1 MIRIYP
7 SRHEINLYPSHQGMA
22 LESHVIVTPVTIA
35 DWLRATIT
43 KGEDGK
49 PVDLSADVQ
58 PISFDVN
65 GQTIPSTAWEVTC
78 IGPDDDVRIYPV
90 PFAAGSAFFAAY
102 GGYIAAAV
110 AAIAVVY
117 ALTIST
123 PGAPDASSASGDRLE
138 LNPAKANSVKLYEPI
153 REVCGRAK
161 IYPDYA
167 LQPVTR
173 FISGRDV
180 RTSMFLVVGVG
191 RFSIPPS
198 QIRIGETPISAFGS
212 EVEYTIYEPGADVSG
227 DPRSENWYAAPE
239 VGASK
244 SATAGLD
251 LQSPDSTTSVSAD
264 ALSLTGNT
272 ITAVGETAEVPDS
285 WIAGTIV
292 NLIAPD
298 NFTITSSS
306 TQSIIAGPLQEL
318 QPFVGM
324 QVTLTYINEGLDLVV
339 DSYSPYVAP
348 VPGTGGSPS
357 SVTASAAPTT
367 YDFSGTPIA
376 WNLTYRGTTR
386 SLSLTANYLNM
397 SGVVSEITSQ
407 LTGMGLVAQDDSGR
421 LKIVEPSSP
430 YYGTPITMSSAPVAI
445 FGIGPV
451 YVVGSAST
459 GGTPEQL
466 AKITLEYPDGTPFIG
481 LPDGIQRI
489 AIGYRQNRYRV
500 DSVAGETISVSRLNE
515 SGVVDSGWSGF
526 LDRSILDYQ
535 LSSTVTDSAN
545 WIGPF
550 MGCPEGEVVDRI
562 EWDIFFP
569 GGLIHNNKKG
579 GQQSYTATVILEWAD
594 AAGGPWTSITKTYR
608 ERTKDAFGKTEYVG
622 FSSPIRPIV
631 RMRKGPE
638 RGWANS
644 ADTVQWYALRGRLL
658 ERPTSYPGV
667 TCIAITVRTGSRLSA
682 QSDRQVSLV
691 ATRIYE
697 DGESRSISGAIQHI
711 CQSLPTNEAAYDE
724 EELAELQAEYWTPR
738 GETFDFSFDKQV
750 TAKEALQTVMNA
762 GMSFLSIEDSK
773 ITAIREGVKPI
784 TGAITPHE
792 QASELVTSFVSPS
805 ADDYSGVDVKY
816 IDPVTFGVEIVE
828 CRLPGIDPL
837 KIETYTLDGV
847 QDRTRA
853 WRIGMRRLMKYQYQR
868 LTHKTE
874 TELSAL
880 AYRMLDHVVMTDDI
894 PGNQTISSI
903 IESAED
909 IDSGEWAGK
918 TLITSSE
925 DLDWNFDNP
934 RVLIKYQDGTVS
946 PLLTPVRVN
955 ETQLLVTTTSIEND
969 FDWSIEPPRMVFCS
983 SSKVGYSAIIEAIEP
998 DQDGRCSVTAKQY
1011 SDIFYQYDDS
1021 TPA

>member
-7 SRHEINLYPSHQGMA
+7 SRHEINIYPSLEGRA
-22 LESHVIVTPVTIA
+22 LESHAVAGPITIA
-35 DWLRATIT
+35 DWMRATISRR
-43 KGEDGK
+43 EDGSQI
-49 PVDLSADVQ
+49 DLSAEVQ
-58 PISFDVN
+58 PISIDIN
-65 GQTIPSTAWEVTC
+65 GRNIPSSAWEVTQ
-78 IGPDDDVRIYPV
+78 IAPLDDVRIYPV
-90 PFAAGSAFFAAY
+90 PFGVEIAIAAVTIA
-102 GGYIAAAV
+102 AAAV
-110 AAIAVVY
+110 AFA
-117 ALTIST
+117 ALFTLNT
-123 PGAPDASSASGDRLE
+123 DTPDASGASGDRLE

-173 FISGRDV
+173 FISGRDA
-180 RTSMFLVVGVG
+180 RTNLFLVVGAG

-198 QIRIGETPISAFGS
+198 KIRIGETPISAFGS

-264 ALSLTGNT
+264 ALALTGNT
-272 ITAVGETAEVPDS
+272 ITAVGETAEIPDS

-324 QVTLTYINEGLDLVV
+324 QVTLTYLNEGLDLVV
-339 DSYSPYVAP
+339 DSYSPYIAP

-376 WNLTYRGTTR
+376 WNLTYRGVTR

-451 YVVGSAST
+451 YAVGSAST

-500 DSVAGETISVSRLNE
+500 DSVSSETISVSRLNE
-515 SGVVDSGWSGF
+515 SGVVDSGWPGF

-550 MGCPEGEVVDRI
+550 MGCPEGEAVDRI

-569 GGLIHNNKKG
+569 GGLQSTASKG
-579 GQQSYTATVILEWAD
+579 GEYPLSITVIFSYADVSTGVWVDVSKTYTANTRDGI
-594 AAGGPWTSITKTYR
+594 
-608 ERTKDAFGKTEYVG
+608 G
-622 FSSPIRPIV
+622 FSEGIDLPYLMRPIC
-631 RMRKGPE
+631 RMR
-638 RGWANS
+638 RL
-644 ADTVQWYALRGRLL
+644 DTGGFRVVSDNAQWFALRSRLQQ
-658 ERPTSYPGV
+658 RPTSYPGV
-667 TCIAITVRTGSRLSA
+667 TCIAMTVRTGSRLSA

-724 EELAELQAEYWTPR
+724 DELAELQAEYWTPR
-738 GETFDFSFDKQV
+738 GETFDYSFDKQV
-750 TAKEALQTVMNA
+750 TAKEALQTVLNA

-792 QASELVTSFVSPS
+792 QASELVTSFVAPS

-909 IDSGEWAGK
+909 IDSGEWAGR

-925 DLDWNFDNP
+925 DLDWTFDNP

-946 PLLTPVRVN
+946 PLLTPIRVN
-955 ETQLLVTTTSIEND
+955 DTQLLVTTASIEND

-1011 SDIFYQYDDS
+1011 SDAFYQYDDS

>member
-7 SRHEINLYPSHQGMA
+7 SRHEINLYPSLKGMA
-22 LESHVIVTPVTIA
+22 LESHIVGSKVTIA
-35 DWLRATIT
+35 DWLRSTIS
-43 KGEDGK
+43 KREDGI
-49 PVDLSADVQ
+49 PVDLSSDVQ
-58 PISFDVN
+58 PISIDVN
-65 GQTIPSTAWEVTC
+65 GKTISPSDWESTKV
-78 IGPDDDVRIYPV
+78 GPNDDVRIYPV
-90 PFAAGSAFFAAY
+90 PFGIETIVAVVT
-102 GGYIAAAV
+102 IAAV
-110 AAIAVVY
+110 AIAVVSLIPLN
-117 ALTIST
+117 ADT
-123 PGAPDASSASGDRLE
+123 PDAASTSGDRLE

-173 FISGRDV
+173 FITGRDA
-180 RTSMFLVVGVG
+180 RTNMFLVVGVG
-191 RFSIPPS
+191 RYSIPPS
-198 QIRIGETPISAFGS
+198 QIRIGETPVSAFGS

-227 DPRSENWYAAPE
+227 DPRSDNWYAAPE

-251 LQSPDSTTSVSAD
+251 LQSPESSSAPSAD
-264 ALSLTGNT
+264 AIALSGNT
-272 ITAVGETAEVPDS
+272 VTMIGENADIPDIWTS
-285 WIAGTIV
+285 GTII

-298 NFTITSSS
+298 NFTITNSSAHS
-306 TQSIIAGPLQEL
+306 VISGPLQEL

-324 QVTLTYINEGLDLVV
+324 EVTLTYINEGIDLLV

-348 VPGTGGSPS
+348 VPGTGGAPS

-376 WNLTYRGTTR
+376 WNLTYRGVTR
-386 SLSLTANYLNM
+386 SLSLTADYINM
-397 SGVVSEITSQ
+397 SGVVAEITSQ

-421 LKIVEPSSP
+421 LKILEPSSP

-466 AKITLEYPDGTPFIG
+466 AKITLEYPDGTQFSG
-481 LPDGIQRI
+481 LPDGIQRL
-489 AIGYRQNRYRV
+489 AIGYRQNRYRIN
-500 DSVAGETISVSRLNE
+500 SIASTTISVSRIKSDGTVDAGWGGFITRTILDFMLT
-515 SGVVDSGWSGF
+515 STVVDS
-526 LDRSILDYQ
+526 Q
-535 LSSTVTDSAN
+535 N

-550 MGCPEGEVVDRI
+550 VCCPEGEVVDRI
-562 EWDIFFP
+562 EWDVFFP
-569 GGLIHNNKKG
+569 GGLIHTNKKG
-579 GQQSYTATVILEWAD
+579 GQQTYFATVIVEWAD
-594 AAGGPWTSITKTYR
+594 AAGGPWNTITKEYSA
-608 ERTKDAFGKTEYVG
+608 RTQDAFGGTE
-622 FSSPIRPIV
+622 FLNFPSPIRPIF
-631 RMRKGPE
+631 RMRKGRS
-638 RGWANS
+638 RGWPNS
-644 ADTVQWYALRGRLL
+644 VDNVQWYALRGRLL

-667 TCIAITVRTGSRLSA
+667 TCLAMTVRTGSRLSA

-697 DGESRSISGAIQHI
+697 DGESRSISGAVQHI
-711 CQSLPTNEAAYDE
+711 CKSLPSNEAPYDE

-738 GETFDFSFDKQV
+738 GETFDYSFDKQV
-750 TAKEALQTVMNA
+750 TVKEALQTVLNA

-773 ITAIREGVKPI
+773 VTAIREGVKPI

-792 QASELVTSFVSPS
+792 QASELVTSFVAPS

-909 IDSGEWAGK
+909 IDSGEHAGK

-925 DLDWNFDNP
+925 DLDWTFYNP
-934 RVLIKYQDGTVS
+934 RVLIKYQDGSVS
-946 PLLTPVRVN
+946 QLITPVRVS
-955 ETQLLVTTTSIEND
+955 ETQLLVTTSSIEND
-969 FDWSIEPPRMVFCS
+969 FDWSIDPPRMVFCS

-998 DQDGRCSVTAKQY
+998 DQEGRCGVTAKQY
-1011 SDIFYQYDDS
+1011 IDSFYRYDDEE
-1021 TPA
+1021 PA

>member
-7 SRHEINLYPSHQGMA
+7 SRHEINLYPSLKGMA
-22 LESHVIVTPVTIA
+22 LESHAIGSKITIA
-35 DWLRATIT
+35 DWLRGTIS
-43 KGEDGK
+43 KDKDGS
-49 PVDLSADVQ
+49 PVDLSSDIQ
-58 PISFDVN
+58 PISIDVN
-65 GQTIPSTAWEVTC
+65 GKTISPSDWESIKIC
-78 IGPDDDVRIYPV
+78 PNDDVRIYPV
-90 PFAAGSAFFAAY
+90 PFGFETIVA
-102 GGYIAAAV
+102 IAT
-110 AAIAVVY
+110 IAVV
-117 ALTIST
+117 AVAVVSLIAPNTDT
-123 PGAPDASSASGDRLE
+123 PNASSATGDRLE

-153 REVCGRAK
+153 REVLGRSK

-173 FISGRDV
+173 FISGRDA

-212 EVEYTIYEPGADVSG
+212 DVEYTIYEPGADVSG

-264 ALSLTGNT
+264 ALALTGNT
-272 ITAVGETAEVPDS
+272 ITAVGETAEIPDS

-324 QVTLTYINEGLDLVV
+324 QVTLTYESEGLDLVV

-386 SLSLTANYLNM
+386 PLSLTANYINM
-397 SGVVSEITSQ
+397 SGLVAELTSQ
-407 LTGMGLVAQDDSGR
+407 LSGMGLVAQDDSGR

-451 YVVGSAST
+451 YAVGSAST

-466 AKITLEYPDGTPFIG
+466 AKITLKYPAGTPFAG
-481 LPDGIQRI
+481 VPSGIHRL

-500 DSVAGETISVSRLNE
+500 NSIASTTVSVSRIK
-515 SGVVDSGWSGF
+515 SDGTIDTGWTGF
-526 LDRSILDYQ
+526 LSRTILDFR
-535 LSSTVTDSAN
+535 LTSTVVGSQN

-562 EWDIFFP
+562 EWDVFFP
-569 GGLIHNNKKG
+569 GGLQSTAKKG
-579 GQQSYTATVILEWAD
+579 GEYPLSITVIFSYADVNTGVWVDVPKTYTANTRDGI
-594 AAGGPWTSITKTYR
+594 
-608 ERTKDAFGKTEYVG
+608 G
-622 FSSPIRPIV
+622 FSEGIDLPYLMRPIC
-631 RMRKGPE
+631 RMR
-638 RGWANS
+638 RL
-644 ADTVQWYALRGRLL
+644 DTAGYRVVSDNAQWYALRSRLQQ
-658 ERPTSYPGV
+658 RPTSYPGV
-667 TCIAITVRTGSRLSA
+667 TCIAMTVRTGSRLSA

-697 DGESRSISGAIQHI
+697 DGESRSMSGAIQHI

-828 CRLPGIDPL
+828 CRLTGIDPL

-868 LTHKTE
+868 LTHKTD

-925 DLDWNFDNP
+925 DLDWTFDNP

-946 PLLTPVRVN
+946 PLMTPVRVN
-955 ETQLLVTTTSIEND
+955 DTQLLVTTASIEND

-998 DQDGRCSVTAKQY
+998 DQDGRCGVTAKQY
-1011 SDIFYQYDDS
+1011 SDAFYQYDDS

>member
-7 SRHEINLYPSHQGMA
+7 SRHEINLYPSLSGMA
-22 LESHVIVTPVTIA
+22 LESHVIGSKITIA
-35 DWLRATIT
+35 DWLRATIS
-43 KGEDGK
+43 KDKDGN

-58 PISFDVN
+58 PISIDVN
-65 GQTIPSTAWEVTC
+65 GKTISPSDWESIK
-78 IGPDDDVRIYPV
+78 IGPNDDVRIYPV
-90 PFAAGSAFFAAY
+90 PFGFETIVAVVT
-102 GGYIAAAV
+102 IAVAV
-110 AAIAVVY
+110 AAVVSLIPLN
-117 ALTIST
+117 AD
-123 PGAPDASSASGDRLE
+123 APDSSSGQGDRLE
-138 LNPAKANSVKLYEPI
+138 LNPAKANTVKLYEPI

-173 FISGRDV
+173 FISERDA

-191 RFSIPPS
+191 RFSIPQS

-212 EVEYTIYEPGADVSG
+212 DVSYTIYEPGADVSG
-227 DPRSENWYAAPE
+227 DPRSENWYVAPE

-251 LQSPDSTTSVSAD
+251 LDSPESISSVSAD
-264 ALSLTGNT
+264 ALALTGNT
-272 ITAVGETAEVPDS
+272 ITAVGETAEIPDS
-285 WIAGTIV
+285 WVAGTIV

-298 NFTITSSS
+298 NFTITNSG

-324 QVTLTYINEGLDLVV
+324 EVTLTYINEGIDLVV

-376 WNLTYRGTTR
+376 WNLTYRGVTR

-397 SGVVSEITSQ
+397 SGVVSEINSQ
-407 LTGMGLVAQDDSGR
+407 LAGMGLVAQDDSGR
-421 LKIVEPSSP
+421 LEIVEPSSP

-466 AKITLEYPDGTPFIG
+466 AKITLEYPDGTPFAGI
-481 LPDGIQRI
+481 PDGIQRI
-489 AIGYRQNRYRV
+489 AIGYRQNRYRI

-515 SGVVDSGWSGF
+515 SGVVDAGWPGF

-535 LSSTVTDSAN
+535 LYSTVTDSAN

-569 GGLIHNNKKG
+569 SGLYFINSKG
-579 GQQSYTATVILEWAD
+579 DERPFTSRITVRYAD
-594 AAGGPWTSITKTYR
+594 ADGGPWTEITKDYSYQMR
-608 ERTKDAFGKTEYVG
+608 DSFGITEGVDL
-622 FSSPIRPIV
+622 PNPMRPIFM
-631 RMRKGPE
+631 MRKE
-638 RGWANS
+638 LWKKKQNK
-644 ADTVQWYALRGRLL
+644 ADATQWLSLRGRLL
-658 ERPTSYPGV
+658 TRPSSYPGV
-667 TCIAITVRTGSRLSA
+667 TCIAMTVRTGSRLSA
-682 QSDRQVSLV
+682 QADRQVSLV
-691 ATRIYE
+691 ATRIYDE
-697 DGESRSISGAIQHI
+697 GESRSISGAVQHI
-711 CQSLPTNEAAYDE
+711 CKSLPTNEAAYDE
-724 EELAELQAEYWTPR
+724 EELAELQDEYWTPR
-738 GETFDFSFDKQV
+738 GETFDYSFDKQV
-750 TAKEALQTVMNA
+750 TAKEALQTVLNA

-816 IDPVTFGVEIVE
+816 VDPVTFGVEIVE

-868 LTHKTE
+868 LTHKTD

-903 IESAED
+903 IESTED

-925 DLDWNFDNP
+925 DLDWSFDNP

-946 PLLTPVRVN
+946 PLLTPIRVN
-955 ETQLLVTTTSIEND
+955 ETQLMVTTASIEND

-1021 TPA
+1021 APA